1 MKRKLKRKMISLIF
15 ATMLLISC
23 TITAFA
29 AGENCLDVRDYG
41 YHRYAQRDHGCV
53 GVDRTHMNEVSHLN
67 TGTKFIDVY
76 EFEWHSWECVC
87 GLRQN
92 KDCNYR
98 YLYTIEIPYYANPS
112 DYYWRD

>member
-15 ATMLLISC
+15 STMLLISC

-41 YHRYAQRDHGCV
+41 YHRYEERDYGCV
-53 GVDRTHMNEVSHLN
+53 GTGRTHMNVVPHLS

-76 EFEWHSWECVC
+76 EFEKHSWACVC
-87 GLRQN
+87 GLRTE
-92 KDCNYR
+92 KPCNYR
-98 YLYTIEIPYYANPS
+98 YLFSIEIPYFAEPS
-112 DYYWRD
+112 EYYWSY